1 MSQNQSPP
9 TAGQNNEPVDLGRLF
24 GILIDHRWLIILIT
38 GIFVIGGAGYA
49 ILSTPIYRADALVQ
63 VEQASPGN
71 PLADVNS
78 LLGKEPPSQAEIEI
92 IRSRMVLGKAVDI
105 LNLDLQVEP
114 KRLPIIGGFLSRLG
128 IERPGFFAGW
138 GYIWAGDSI
147 RLEAMPTTDKYL
159 GETFM
164 LQVINAQR
172 FALFYDGEKM
182 GEGRVGSASEF
193 LDGDVSVSIAAINAP
208 PGAKFLLTHISRL
221 MAISELRDNFSIAE
235 RGKETGIL
243 NWGLTHQDPKQAQT
257 ILRTITDIYLA
268 QNIQR
273 QSEEARK
280 SLEFLTGQLP
290 AVRTELSSAEDL
302 LNTYRITR
310 DSVDLTLETQSVLE
324 RLVNIE
330 AKLNELA
337 FSEAEISRRFK
348 PSHPTYSALIEK
360 KQQLQAERS
369 NIEGKIDNL
378 PETQQEI
385 LRLQRD
391 VSVNQ
396 EIYVQLRN
404 KVQEMQIAEAS
415 TVGNVRVL
423 DNAEVFP
430 KPVKPQKKVILM
442 LATLLGGM
450 IAVGIVFI
458 RALLKRGVE
467 TQDQLESLGLAV
479 YATVPRSDEQEKLN
493 RRVKLRSGRSQTA
506 SEELLAQ
513 RNPADLAIE
522 ALRGLRTSLHF
533 SMMEGANNR
542 VMITGPSPEIGKSFI
557 TVNLAAVC
565 AQMGQRVLVVDG
577 DMRKGRI
584 HTVFSERS
592 EGGLSEVL
600 SGQQNF
606 DAVIRPVKSIENLN
620 YVSRGVAP
628 PNPSELLAT
637 AGFRDFLDA
646 VDQRYDLVIIDSPPV
661 LAVTDATIIGKL
673 AGTTL
678 MVARFQLNPLKEI
691 ELAVHRLETGGVKVK
706 GAILNAL
713 ERTAAGAYGY
723 GYYTYA
729 YK

>member
-302 LNTYRITR
+302 LNSYRITR

-360 KQQLQAERS
+360 KQQLQEERS

>member
-1 MSQNQSPP
+1 MSQNQIPP
-9 TAGQNNEPVDLGRLF
+9 TASQNNEPVDLGRLF
-24 GILIDHRWLIILIT
+24 GILIDHGWLIIFIT
-38 GIFVIGGAGYA
+38 SIFVIAGVAYA
-49 ILSTPIYRADALVQ
+49 MLSTPIYRADALVQ

-114 KRLPIIGGFLSRLG
+114 KRLPVIGGFLSRIG
-128 IERPGFFAGW
+128 IERPGFMAGW
-138 GYIWAGDSI
+138 GYAWAGETMD
-147 RLEAMPTTDKYL
+147 LEAMPVADKYL
-159 GETFM
+159 GETFT
-164 LQVINAQR
+164 LQVIDAR
-172 FALFYDGEKM
+172 HFALFYDGEQI

-193 LDGDVSVSIAAINAP
+193 LGGDVSVSVAAIDAP

-221 MAISELRDNFSIAE
+221 MAIVELRDNFSIAE

-243 NWGLTHQDPKQAQT
+243 NWGLTHQDPKLAQT

-290 AVRTELSSAEDL
+290 AVRMELSSAEDL

-360 KQQLQAERS
+360 KQQLQEERS
-369 NIEGKIDNL
+369 NIESKIDNL

-430 KPVKPQKKVILM
+430 KPVKPQKKVILI

-450 IAVGIVFI
+450 IAVGFVFV

-479 YATVPRSDEQEKLN
+479 YATVPRSEEQEKLN
-493 RRVKLRSGRSQTA
+493 RRVKLRNGRSRTA

-542 VMITGPSPEIGKSFI
+542 VMITGPSPGIGKSFI

-584 HTVFSERS
+584 HTVFGEQS

-600 SGQQNF
+600 SGQQKS
-606 DAVIRPVKSIENLN
+606 DTVIRSVKSMENLN

-637 AGFRDFLDA
+637 IRFREFLDS
-646 VDQRYDLVIIDSPPV
+646 VDQLYDLVIIDSPPV

-673 AGTTL
+673 TGTTL

-723 GYYTYA
+723 GYYTYV